1 MRVWWRSQPPGAGP
15 AAPTEAGR
23 GLGCALAA
31 LDDAFVSID
40 PQGRITAWNA
50 RAERLFGWS
59 ASEVLGR
66 SLAETV
72 IPPELAGAHA
82 AGFVRHRPGDPSTV
96 VGRRVELPAMRRDG
110 SRVPIELTVWAHGD
124 GTGYSALL
132 HDVSDRVRDRAEL
145 EAARDAAR
153 GSSRHKS
160 MFLANMSHE
169 IRTPMNGV
177 IGMATL
183 LLDGDLDD
191 RQRAFATTLLTSA
204 EALLEVL
211 DGVLD
216 TSRVEAGRIGTEDV
230 DLDPAALLTGAVQ
243 LMAAGAVHR
252 GLTLT
257 CEIDPAVPAVVRGDP
272 AGLRQV
278 FVNLVG
284 NAVKFTR
291 AGSVTVTAGV
301 DAGDVG
307 TGGPLLRVDV
317 ADTGI
322 GIDPHAVEHMFDPFA
337 QADTSTTRQY
347 GGTGLGL
354 TISRQL
360 VELMGGS
367 LTARSVLGSGSVFTV
382 LLPLRACAATPV
394 VPPAGAAP
402 ARAPRAPRAGG
413 AGRRLLL
420 AEDNEVNQLVA
431 VHLLTAM
438 GYAVDVVADGE
449 QAVRAYLSD
458 DADDPVGGHDAI
470 LMDCQMPVL
479 DGYDA
484 TGRIR
489 AAEADRPGARR
500 VPIVALTA
508 GASQADRLRCL
519 RAGMDEHVAKPIDRA
534 RLAAVL
540 ATVLDGAPAAGP
552 SPRPAHTVADGV
564 TARLADLFDP
574 DDPDDRQMR
583 DQLLTSFAERAPGHL
598 QALRTG
604 LAAADPDATARAA
617 HSLKGM
623 AGNLGADALAERCE
637 RLEHL
642 AAGGSLE
649 GADELL
655 REVHAEVD
663 SAVRA
668 LEDLHGVTA
677 RRNA

>member
-1 MRVWWRSQPPGAGP
+1 VRVRWRSRPPAGGPAGP
-15 AAPTEAGR
+15 VDAER
-23 GLGCALAA
+23 RLDSVLDALN
-31 LDDAFVSID
+31 DAFVSID
-40 PQGRITAWNA
+40 PQGRLTGWNA
-50 RAERLFGWS
+50 QAEALFGWT
-59 ASEVLGR
+59 AGEVLGR

-72 IPPELAGAHA
+72 IPPELVGAHA
-82 AGFVRHRPGDPSTV
+82 AGFARHRPGDPSGV
-96 VGRRVELPAMRRDG
+96 VGQRVEVPAMRRDG
-110 SRVPIELTVWAHGD
+110 SRVPIELAVWAHED
-124 GTGYSALL
+124 GTGYSAFL
-132 HDVSDRVRDRAEL
+132 HDVSDRVRGRAEL
-145 EAARDAAR
+145 EAARDAALE
-153 GSSRHKS
+153 SSRHKT

-216 TSRVEAGRIGTEDV
+216 TSRIEAGKLDIEDV

-252 GLTLT
+252 GLSLT

-272 AGLRQV
+272 ARLRQV
-278 FVNLVG
+278 LVNLVG
-284 NAVKFTR
+284 NAVKFTPS
-291 AGSVTVTAGV
+291 GSVTVTANVESG
-301 DAGDVG
+301 DAGDATDAG
-307 TGGPLLRVDV
+307 TALLRIDV

-322 GIDPHAVEHMFDPFA
+322 GMAPGDVERMFDPFA
-337 QADTSTTRQY
+337 QADASTTRRY

-360 VELMGGS
+360 VELMGGT
-367 LTARSVLGSGSVFTV
+367 LTAHSVPGSGSVFTV
-382 LLPLRACAATPV
+382 LVPLRASSGTPATP
-394 VPPAGAAP
+394 PPGAAP
-402 ARAPRAPRAGG
+402 ARSLPAHG

-449 QAVRAYLSD
+449 QAVRAYLSQGP
-458 DADDPVGGHDAI
+458 AGGHHAI

-489 AAEADRPGARR
+489 AAEAGLSGRPR
-500 VPIVALTA
+500 VPIVAMTA
-508 GASQADRLRCL
+508 GASEADRVRCL
-519 RAGMDEHVAKPIDRA
+519 QAGMDEHVAKPVDRA

-540 ATVLDGAPAAGP
+540 AALLDGAPAAAPLPP
-552 SPRPAHTVADGV
+552 SGHTVADGV

-583 DQLLTSFAERAPGHL
+583 DQLLTSFGERAPGYL
-598 QALRTG
+598 EALRSG

-623 AGNLGADALAERCE
+623 AGNLGADALAQRCE

-649 GADELL
+649 GAGELV
-655 REVHAEVD
+655 RAVHAEVE
-663 SAVRA
+663 ATVRA
-668 LEDLHGVTA
+668 LEDLIGMTV
-677 RRNA
+677 RRGA